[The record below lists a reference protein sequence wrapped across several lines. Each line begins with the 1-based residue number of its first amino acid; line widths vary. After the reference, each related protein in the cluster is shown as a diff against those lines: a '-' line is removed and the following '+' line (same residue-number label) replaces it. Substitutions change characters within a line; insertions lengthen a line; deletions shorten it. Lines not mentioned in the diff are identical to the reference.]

1 MSVQPCSLFESRSM
15 MTFLSTNATYVVL
28 ICALTV
34 WAGIAAYLW
43 RVEQRLTQ
51 LEQSRFEDQSS

>member
-1 MSVQPCSLFESRSM
+1 MSEQLCSLFESCSM

-43 RVEQRLTQ
+43 RIEQRLTQ
-51 LEQSRFEDQSS
+51 LEQSPSEHTP